1 MKKFSGFLFV
11 ALSLSGFHA
20 QAHQQNAIYEDAVA
34 PLSYFLPDTIEYD
47 KSIPRPADVLGFEV
61 GQFHALHEQGIAYF
75 KAVANVSDRVK
86 LINYGWTNEHKP
98 LYLAIVSSPENIKN
112 LDAIKAE
119 HNKIADPSAQVTI
132 TDDTPVFTWLGHSI
146 HGNEASGFNASIVL
160 LYHLAA
166 AKDAKT
172 LENLKHAIIIIDP
185 ANNPDG
191 IDRFAEWANQNK
203 SFVDNNDTQEREHLE
218 DWPGGRFNHYLFDL
232 NRDWLN
238 LQQVESQQRVAQI
251 LEWHPNIYTCAHEQ
265 GTDANYHFSPG
276 APSRTHP
283 LIFKECMELI
293 GKLAS
298 DYYAPAFD
306 NQKMLYFSG
315 EVFDDYYI
323 GRGRE
328 YFDFQGGLAL
338 LWEEQSARG
347 FLQHSDNGDVS
358 FPLAIHNQLTA
369 QLATIRGS
377 VDLRRTLNEYQRTYF
392 KQSLNEGKATGK
404 SYVFG
409 SKGGDFASTVK
420 FAEVIRRNGINVYRL
435 GKDVSLNGVKY
446 NKDSAFVVPLSQKN
460 YRLIEGIF
468 EIRKHYADSIA
479 YDITGWTMPFSF
491 NLSYAQ
497 ASGVPTGDAYQIGQ
511 QFPSQIIGEQNA
523 DKVYAY
529 AFEWSSFYAPRAL
542 NRLQKAGI
550 YTKVTDAEITS
561 GNKTFGR
568 GSIFVPLG
576 NVYQKLKPQEIKAV
590 IDQIVVNDFIPVY
603 ALNSGYTQGHNVGSS
618 ELSSVRT
625 PQIAILGGKGANATS
640 VGALW
645 FLLDQQYHI
654 KASIIPT
661 DRIESLDLDRYNVL
675 IVSGNFPQITEAG
688 RTKIKNWTSNG
699 NTLIATDGAYSL
711 LKKAGIAEFE
721 VKPSDFKY
729 TGNYED
735 YATAIRAQGIPGVIL
750 QTNIDITNPLC
761 WGYTANTLPVFKSNA
776 TIFEPIDNPLSVPVT
791 FASPALL
798 SGNLRKALQDRIAGT
813 PVEIA
818 APFGRGRVI
827 YLAVD
832 ATFRGIWYGSSKL
845 LANAIF
851 FGDKL
856 KYLRYNSNR

>member
-1 MKKFSGFLFV
+1 MKKFSGLLFV
-11 ALSLSGFHA
+11 ALSLSSFHA

-61 GQFHALHEQGIAYF
+61 GEFHALHEQGIAYF

-132 TDDTPVFTWLGHSI
+132 TDNTPVFTWLGHSI

-251 LEWHPNIYTCAHEQ
+251 LEWHPNVYTCAHEQ

-283 LIFKECMELI
+283 LIFKECMDLI

-306 NQKMLYFSG
+306 SQKMLYFSG

-347 FLQHSDNGDVS
+347 FLQRSENGDLS

-377 VDLRRTLNEYQRTYF
+377 VEMRRTLNEYQRKYF

-404 SYVFG
+404 SYVFS
-409 SKGGDFASTVK
+409 SKGGDFASAVK
-420 FAEVIRRNGINVYRL
+420 FAEVIRRNGIDVYRL

-446 NKDSAFVVPLSQKN
+446 NKDSAFVVPLAQKN

-468 EIRKHYADSIA
+468 EIRKQYADSIA

-497 ASGVPTGDAYQIGQ
+497 ASGISTADVYQIGQ
-511 QFPSQIIGEQNA
+511 QFPSKIIGEQNA

-542 NRLQKAGI
+542 GRLQKAGI
-550 YTKVTDAEITS
+550 FTKVTDAEVIS
-561 GNKTFGR
+561 GDKTFGR
-568 GSIFVPLG
+568 GSIFIPLG
-576 NVYQKLKPQEIKAV
+576 GVYQKLSPNEIKAV
-590 IDQIVVNDFIPVY
+590 IDQIVANDFTPVY

-618 ELSSVRT
+618 DLSSVRT
-625 PQIAILGGKGANATS
+625 PSIAILGGKGANATS

-645 FLLDQQYHI
+645 FLLDQQYKI
-654 KASIIPT
+654 KASIIPA
-661 DRIESLDLDRYNVL
+661 DRIESLDLSRYNVL
-675 IVSGNFPQITEAG
+675 VVSGNFPQFSDAA
-688 RTKIKNWTSNG
+688 RTKIKNWTSSG
-699 NTLIATDGAYSL
+699 NTLIATDAAYSFL
-711 LKKAGIAEFE
+711 HKTGIAEFE
-721 VKPSDFKY
+721 LKANNLKY

-735 YATAIRAQGIPGVIL
+735 YATALRAQGIPGVIL

-761 WGYTANTLPVFKSNA
+761 WGYTAKTLPVFKSNA
-776 TIFEPIDNPLSVPVT
+776 TIIESIDNPIRVPVS
-791 FASPALL
+791 FSSSPLL
-798 SGNLRKALQDRIAGT
+798 SGNLRKSLQDKIAGT

-818 APFGRGRVI
+818 TPVGSGRVI
-827 YLAVD
+827 YLGVD

-856 KYLRYNSNR
+856 KYLRYNNRH